1 MEDPKNLPDTELS
14 LELRRT
20 REELWSAKTAHQR
33 ANEQKNKLD
42 KRLDALIEES
52 QRRERD
58 KTFVCLGCRKEV
70 SWDKGC
76 DDDLPNFCDDC
87 WAKAHEEEIPEPA
100 VIWKRIAEARAERL
114 ESTQAWLRELYGD
127 WQWLLQHFHRT
138 QMSCH
143 RDFAREDKE
152 ARIQQQAKRWL

>member
-1 MEDPKNLPDTELS
+1 MEDPKMLPDTELS
-14 LELRRT
+14 LEIRRT

-33 ANEQKNKLD
+33 ANDHKIELD
-42 KRLDALIEES
+42 KRLNALIEES
-52 QRRERD
+52 QRRKDR

-87 WAKAHEEEIPEPA
+87 WAKANEEGIPEPA
-100 VIWKRIAEARAERL
+100 MIWKRIAEAREKRMEAL
-114 ESTQAWLRELYGD
+114 QTWARELFAD
-127 WQWLLQHFHRT
+127 WRTLVQHHQRT
-138 QMSCH
+138 QISCH

-152 ARIQQQAKRWL
+152 ERLQQQAKRWL